1 MHFFVRL
8 LINAAA
14 LYTIAQLDI
23 GFHIRNIP
31 TALMGAVFLGICNA
45 LVRPIIF
52 LLTLPLTIL
61 TLGLFTFVINALV
74 FWLVACLT
82 PGFSIDNFGSA
93 FVASILLWIVS
104 WLLNHLLA
112 ENEAN
117 RPNISLQ

>member
-1 MHFFVRL
+1 MRFFARL
-8 LINAAA
+8 LINAFA
-14 LYTIAQLDI
+14 LYAIAQLDI
-23 GFHIRNIP
+23 GLHIRNIP
-31 TALMGAVFLGICNA
+31 AALMGAVLLGICNA

-93 FVASILLWIVS
+93 FVASILLWILS
-104 WLLNHLLA
+104 WLLNHLLVESDGA
-112 ENEAN
+112 
-117 RPNISLQ
+117 RPNAA